1 MPAPRK
7 HVTLFDIC
15 RAAEVSSATVSRVIN
30 DSPLVQ
36 EVTRRK
42 VRKAIRELGYRPS
55 HAARMLAR
63 QRTDTLGV
71 IFPDINSPFDA
82 QVLAGIDQVADEAR
96 YHMLI
101 AFTHGG
107 RDARTLLRRFAE
119 ERRVDAVVIMSV
131 SVGVDTSLREVMR
144 SGLPLV
150 VMDRPVRGFP
160 SVVIDNEQGA
170 RMVVNHLLARGRRRI
185 AFLRG
190 PDDYYDAGRRLA
202 GAKDALKEAGL
213 DLPDELCW
221 AGDFWEE
228 SGVAAVQAWAATG
241 KPWPDAIFCGND
253 TMAFGVLGA
262 LSELGIKVPDDVAV
276 MGFDDS
282 LGARWLGLSTVRI
295 PTRELGGQAA
305 RWALK
310 LARKEKLESDQI
322 LLPLELV
329 IRQTCGGV

>member
-36 EVTRRK
+36 ETTRRK

-71 IFPDINSPFDA
+71 ILPDINSPFDA
-82 QVLAGIDQVADEAR
+82 QVLAGIDQVADESR

-119 ERRVDAVVIMSV
+119 ERRVDAVVYMST
-131 SVGVDTSLREVMR
+131 SVGVDASLREVTR

-150 VMDRPVRGFP
+150 VMDRPVSGFP
-160 SVVIDNEQGA
+160 SVVMDNEQGA
-170 RMVVNHLLARGRRRI
+170 RLVVQHLLAHGRKRI

-190 PDDYYDAGRRLA
+190 PESNYDAARRLA
-202 GAKDALKEAGL
+202 GAKAALAEAGQA
-213 DLPDELCW
+213 LPDELCW
-221 AGDFWEE
+221 AGDFREE
-228 SGVAAVQAWAATG
+228 SGAAAVQAWAATG
-241 KPWPDAIFCGND
+241 KPWPDAIFACND

-262 LSELGIKVPDDVAV
+262 LRETGIQVPDQVAV
-276 MGFDDS
+276 VGFDDS

-295 PTRELGGQAA
+295 PMRELGGQAA
-305 RWALK
+305 RLALR
-310 LARKEKLESDQI
+310 LARKEALEESLVQ
-322 LLPLELV
+322 LPLELV
-329 IRQTCGGV
+329 VRQTCGGV